1 MSSSGAAGGAAGA
14 AAAAGAIVAQ
24 AIKASGAII
33 EVEAED
39 FQSLVNREEKP
50 LIVVSRGG
58 MFRKYNQYLA
68 GCRGMFFYTRSKEL
82 LRFKGG
88 TQVVQAKKIWIPG

>member
-14 AAAAGAIVAQ
+14 AATAGAIVAQ
-24 AIKASGAII
+24 AIKASGAIV
-33 EVEAED
+33 EVEQEE
-39 FQSLVNREEKP
+39 FQNLVNREEKP

-58 MFRKYNQYLA
+58 TFKKYYQYLA
-68 GCRGMFFYTRSKEL
+68 GCRGLFFYTKSTEM